1 MPTLMPHRT
10 ETDVYT
16 DAGIDTDTD
25 IHPDSDTDT
34 KIGRDIRDDSNI
46 IPTTAHITVYPEK
59 TTHAPRGKRLGV
71 SFDALGLVD

>member
-46 IPTTAHITVYPEK
+46 IPTTAHRTVYP
-59 TTHAPRGKRLGV
+59 
-71 SFDALGLVD
+71 